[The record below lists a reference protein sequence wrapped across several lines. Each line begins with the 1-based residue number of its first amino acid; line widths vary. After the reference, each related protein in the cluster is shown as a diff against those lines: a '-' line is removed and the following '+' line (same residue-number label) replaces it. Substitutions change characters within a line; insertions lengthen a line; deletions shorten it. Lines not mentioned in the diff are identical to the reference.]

1 MMGNSDHSTTYMR
14 EGGDDGELRPLHY
27 IYVGSIKSSLIMIPA
42 SSNRNQETEK
52 GGAIEALAAPGA
64 ANTGELHFS
73 ETKSSFAIHH
83 TSP

>member
-1 MMGNSDHSTTYMR
+1 
-14 EGGDDGELRPLHY
+14 
-27 IYVGSIKSSLIMIPA
+27 MIPA